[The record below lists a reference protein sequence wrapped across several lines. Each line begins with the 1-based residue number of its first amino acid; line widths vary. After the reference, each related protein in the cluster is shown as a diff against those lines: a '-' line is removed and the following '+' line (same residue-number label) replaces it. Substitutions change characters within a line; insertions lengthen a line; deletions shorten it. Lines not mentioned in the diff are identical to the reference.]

1 MSLTRECDLCGANY
15 RLRSHLDRRT
25 KCPGCSPRRGNV
37 MQQKATR
44 QADAAKN
51 AMERLEEMERKLEAL
66 EVNYQ
71 FYQNSIETM
80 RDMLVE
86 DIAEMSKKRAK
97 DEIKTLTE
105 DIINDRLKAFRQGVY
120 NRLLE
125 VEKANE
131 SFNGRLLLRMDN
143 LEERMNGYND
153 SLFKINKRL
162 DIEETHLS
170 LRKELENSGKKTV
183 DKRFASA
190 FKSKHGKNTRKYGP
204 FKLTLRQ
211 HEILVM
217 LYREFGESHFLKKDG
232 DKAVS
237 VSPPSLNIYLKK
249 YRIEGLIL
257 KENAGDEHRKN
268 GYKGNLYTYRFSTVA
283 ALKMKEY
290 LGEEE

>member
-1 MSLTRECDLCGANY
+1 MSLTRECDLCGANF
-15 RLRSHLDRRT
+15 RLRSHLDRKTR
-25 KCPGCSPRRGNV
+25 CPGCSPRRGNV

-51 AMERLEEMERKLEAL
+51 AMERLEETERKLEAL

-86 DIAEMSKKRAK
+86 DIAEMSKKKAK

-105 DIINDRLKAFRQGVY
+105 DIISDRLKAFRQGVY

-131 SFNGRLLLRMDN
+131 AFNGRMLLRMDN
-143 LEERMNGYND
+143 LEQRMNSYND
-153 SLFKINKRL
+153 SLFEINRRL
-162 DIEETHLS
+162 DIQTQKSEGFTAVRDEKYATLPIV
-170 LRKELENSGKKTV
+170 EP
-183 DKRFASA
+183 ASYRR
-190 FKSKHGKNTRKYGP
+190 GVNTRTYGP

-211 HEILVM
+211 HEILVT
-217 LYREFGESHFLKKDG
+217 LYKEFGEDRFLKKDG
-232 DKAVS
+232 DKAVNIA
-237 VSPPSLNIYLKK
+237 PPSLNIYLKK
-249 YRIEGLIL
+249 YRLEGLIL
-257 KENAGDEHRKN
+257 KEDAGDEHRKK
-268 GYKGNLYTYRFSTVA
+268 GYRGKLYTYRFSTVA

>member
-25 KCPGCSPRRGNV
+25 KCSGCSPRRRNV
-37 MQQKATR
+37 MQQKAR
-44 QADAAKN
+44 REVDAAKN
-51 AMERLEEMERKLEAL
+51 AMERLEEIERKLEAL

-97 DEIKTLTE
+97 DEIKSLTE
-105 DIINDRLKAFRQGVY
+105 DIISDRLKAFRQGVY

-153 SLFKINKRL
+153 SLFKMNKRL
-162 DIEETHLS
+162 DIEEE
-170 LRKELENSGKKTV
+170 ELENSGKKTP
-183 DKRFASA
+183 DKRFAVEGHKRARLSR
-190 FKSKHGKNTRKYGP
+190 GKNTRRYGP

-217 LYREFGESHFLKKDG
+217 LYREFGENRFLKKDG

-237 VSPPSLNIYLKK
+237 VSPPSLNVYLKK
-249 YRIEGLIL
+249 YRLEGLIL
-257 KENAGDEHRKN
+257 KEDAGDEYREN
-268 GYKGNLYTYRFSTVA
+268 GFKGRLYTYRFSTMA

>member
-44 QADAAKN
+44 QVDAARN

-105 DIINDRLKAFRQGVY
+105 DIISDRLKAFRQGVY

-162 DIEETHLS
+162 DIQTQ
-170 LRKELENSGKKTV
+170 
-183 DKRFASA
+183 
-190 FKSKHGKNTRKYGP
+190 KSEGSSVVRDEKYATLPIVEPAPYRRGVNTRTYGP

-211 HEILVM
+211 HEILVT
-217 LYREFGESHFLKKDG
+217 LYREFGEDRFLKKDG
-232 DKAVS
+232 DKVVS
-237 VSPPSLNIYLKK
+237 VAPPSLNIYLKK
-249 YRIEGLIL
+249 YRLEGLIL
-257 KENAGDEHRKN
+257 KEDAGDEYRKN
-268 GYKGNLYTYRFSTVA
+268 GFKGRLYTYRFSTVA